1 MESRA
6 EPLERVIAEL
16 KKLPSIGA
24 KSAQRLAYH
33 LLQAP
38 EEDVLALAQAIENVK
53 RQMRL
58 CSVCHNITVA
68 DPCAICTDE
77 RRDQEILC
85 VVERP
90 IDLAAVENT
99 ARFRGRYHVLGGVI
113 SPLGGV
119 MAEDLNIADLIERLK
134 GSSVKEVI
142 LATNPSMDGE
152 TTALYLSQFIKPLGI
167 RVMRL
172 ASGLPTGA
180 ELQYA
185 DETTLS
191 QALEGRREI

>member
-1 MESRA
+1 
-6 EPLERVIAEL
+6 
-16 KKLPSIGA
+16 
-24 KSAQRLAYH
+24 
-33 LLQAP
+33 
-38 EEDVLALAQAIENVK
+38 LALARAIEDVK
-53 RQMRL
+53 RQMGL

-68 DPCAICTDE
+68 DPCGICTDE
-77 RRDQEILC
+77 RRDQEVLC

-90 IDLAAVENT
+90 IDLAAVEKT
-99 ARFRGRYHVLGGVI
+99 GRFRGRYHVLGGVI

-119 MAEDLNIADLIERLK
+119 MAEDLNISDLIERLK
-134 GSSVKEVI
+134 DSPVKEVI

-152 TTALYLSQFIKPLGI
+152 TTALYLSQLIKPLGI